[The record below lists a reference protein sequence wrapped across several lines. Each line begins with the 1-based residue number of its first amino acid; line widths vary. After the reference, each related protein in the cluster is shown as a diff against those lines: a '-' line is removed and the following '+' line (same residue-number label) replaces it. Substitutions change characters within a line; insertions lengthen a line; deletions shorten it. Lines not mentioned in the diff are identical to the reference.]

1 MLRTQPYAWWSLGLA
16 SLLYAIVV
24 PNSAHAASL
33 TLTPTTAFEDGFFH
47 YDYTISNDTNSDF
60 LLVTLDVAAQPN
72 AIQNLVAPTG
82 FFSNFDAGL
91 GLLDFAGQESIGFPA
106 GSTFT
111 GFEFDSP
118 LQPRAS
124 SFTALRLDANE
135 NPVTF
140 TGRTQAPAPVPEPSS
155 TAGLVALVSGFLLL
169 RRFSAKRQ
177 RLAVAA
183 SIQPLQNSVDSSTCQ
198 QLS

>member
-1 MLRTQPYAWWSLGLA
+1 MLRTQQYAQFLGLA
-16 SLLYAIVV
+16 ALLYTLV

-33 TLTPTTAFEDGFFH
+33 TVTPTTTSENGLFH
-47 YDYTISNDTNSDF
+47 YDYTISNDTSNDF
-60 LLVTLDVAAQPN
+60 LLVTIDVAAQPD
-72 AIQNLVAPTG
+72 AIQNLVTPTG

-91 GLLDFAGQESIGFPA
+91 GLLDFAGQESTGFTA

-135 NPVTF
+135 NPLTL
-140 TGRTQAPAPVPEPSS
+140 TGRTPAPVPEPSS
-155 TAGLVALVSGFLLL
+155 TAGLVALVPGFFIL
-169 RRFSAKRQ
+169 RRFSARRRK
-177 RLAVAA
+177 AIVPA
-183 SIQPLQNSVDSSTCQ
+183 SAICHATKDIHS
-198 QLS
+198 

>member
-1 MLRTQPYAWWSLGLA
+1 MLQTQHYAQSLGLA
-16 SLLYAIVV
+16 ALLYALV
-24 PNSAHAASL
+24 PNSAYAASL
-33 TLTPTTAFEDGFFH
+33 TVTPTTTSENGLFH
-47 YDYTISNDTNSDF
+47 YNYTISNDTINDF
-60 LLVTLDVAAQPN
+60 LLVTIDVAAQPN
-72 AIQNLVAPTG
+72 AIQNLVTPTG
-82 FFSNFDAGL
+82 FFSNFDPGI
-91 GLLDFAGQESIGFPA
+91 GLLDFAGPASTGFTA

-140 TGRTQAPAPVPEPSS
+140 TGQTPAPVPEPSS
-155 TAGLVALVSGFLLL
+155 TAGLVALLPGFLLL
-169 RRFSAKRQ
+169 RRFSAKRK

-183 SIQPLQNSVDSSTCQ
+183 SIQPLQNRGDHQ
-198 QLS
+198 ARE